1 MIYKKHLSEP
11 WFTLI
16 KLGLKTCE
24 GRLNKGDFE
33 NMEINDTILLFNDD
47 FGFMRNIK
55 IKIIKKNH
63 YKTFETY
70 LKKETLKNCLPGTK
84 SIKEGVNIYR
94 KYYSQQDEKN
104 YGVVAILFEI
114 T

>member
-1 MIYKKHLSEP
+1 MIYEKHLSEP

-16 KLGLKTCE
+16 KLGIKTCE

-33 NMEINDTILLFNDD
+33 NMKENDTVLLFNDD
-47 FGFMRNIK
+47 FGFKRNIK

-63 YKTFETY
+63 YKTFENY
-70 LKKETLKNCLPGTK
+70 LKKETLKSCLPGTK
-84 SIKEGVNIYR
+84 TIKEGVDVYR

-104 YGVVAILFEI
+104 YGIVAILFEI
-114 T
+114 L

>member
-1 MIYKKHLSEP
+1 MIYEKHLSEP

-16 KLGLKTCE
+16 KLGIKTCE

-33 NMEINDTILLFNDD
+33 NMKINDKILLFNDD

-55 IKIIKKNH
+55 IKIIKKNQ
-63 YKTFETY
+63 YKTFEEY
-70 LKKETLKNCLPGTK
+70 LKKESLKKCLPGIRT
-84 SIKEGVNIYR
+84 IKEGVDVYR

-104 YGVVAILFEI
+104 YGIVAILFEI
-114 T
+114 L